1 MPRDMLPP
9 IDAHGP
15 GRLLLIAHRGAADL
29 YPENTTEAY
38 RAALASGLRVL
49 EQDVCTLGDGA
60 LGVMHDAT
68 VDRTTFGT
76 GKTQAFDRTSW
87 RRLRIRTQPHHGP
100 AFDDIAPPLFDD
112 VLAEF
117 KDRVLFVPEAK
128 TPGSGPALVD
138 ALLRAGI
145 ARDHALVQAF
155 ALDDLVPA
163 VQAGYPAMFLT
174 RTASDIAAARALGAT
189 WVGIN
194 RMATDSVFRA
204 WIAAGFKATA
214 YTIGTRAERD
224 RLLALGVSGFFSD
237 DPHRLMADG

>member
-1 MPRDMLPP
+1 MPRDALVP

-38 RAALASGLRVL
+38 RAAFASGLRVL
-49 EQDVCTLGDGA
+49 EQDVCLLGDGA

-76 GKTQAFDRTSW
+76 GATQAFDRASW
-87 RRLRIRTQPHHGP
+87 RRLRIRTEPHHGP
-100 AFDDIAPPLFDD
+100 AFADIAPALFDD

-145 ARDHALVQAF
+145 AREHALVQAF

-163 VQAGYPAMFLT
+163 VEVGYPAMFLT
-174 RTASDIAAARALGAT
+174 RTADDIVATRALGAT
-189 WVGIN
+189 WVGIH
-194 RMATDSVFRA
+194 RTSSDAIFRA
-204 WIAAGFKATA
+204 WIEAGFKATA